1 MDLNLDEQTLL
12 ANFRRLGSEGKK
24 ELLGYAVF
32 LQKNQHGVMAE
43 EPAAANQCQLKTAPE
58 KRPEAVKE
66 PIFTE

>member
-24 ELLGYAVF
+24 ELLDYAVF
-32 LQKNQHGVMAE
+32 LQKKQRGNLAE
-43 EPAAANQCQLKTAPE
+43 EPDAENQCRLKTAPE